1 MNTNLPEGN
10 IFAGL
15 DWGDA
20 EHAVCLIDGAGN
32 TLEAFTVEHT
42 HEKLGELVARLGA
55 FGPCAGVAIERTGG
69 LVVHKLLQAGV
80 PVYAINPKVSKIWRD
95 SYKADASKTDA
106 IDAFVLADGLRHFQ
120 KQLRPLALDHEQ
132 TRELALLCDDESAL
146 IAERTAMVNRIR
158 STLKEYHPEALK
170 WFTTWTSPAAW
181 DFVLCFPTPDALA
194 SASRKKLAGFLK
206 THRIALTPLWQ
217 ERIDAVRD
225 AERWPRDPA
234 VIAAKSFLAVRI
246 ARQLR
251 ALQAALDDYR
261 QRIQELFDEH
271 PDKDI
276 FSSLPGAGPKLGPRL
291 LTLFGSARDTF
302 ASAESVQAL
311 SGVVPVTIKSGNMK
325 YEKMRRACDK
335 DARKT
340 MFQFAACS
348 LRSSR
353 WAKAYYL
360 HATKTLKQS
369 HARALRNLGA
379 KWLKIIFRMWQNGQ
393 TYDETLYIASLI
405 QHKSPI
411 VAFINPL

>member
-1 MNTNLPEGN
+1 MNTKLPEGN

-15 DWGDA
+15 DWSDA

-32 TLEAFTVEHT
+32 TLDAFTMEHT
-42 HEKLGELVARLGA
+42 HEKLDELVVRIGA

-80 PVYAINPKVSKIWRD
+80 PVYAINPKVAKTWRD
-95 SYKADASKTDA
+95 SHKAAGSKTDA
-106 IDAFVLADGLRHFQ
+106 IDAFVLADGLRHFH
-120 KQLRPLALDHEQ
+120 KRLRPLVLDQDQ

-146 IAERTAMVNRIR
+146 IAERTAKVNRLR
-158 STLKEYHPEALK
+158 ATLKEYHPEALK

-181 DFVLCFPTPDALA
+181 DFVLCFPSPDALA
-194 SASRKKLAGFLK
+194 SASRKKLTGFLK
-206 THRIALTPLWQ
+206 THRIAVAPLWQ
-217 ERIDAVRD
+217 ERIDAARN
-225 AERWPRDPA
+225 AERWPRDAA

-251 ALQAALDDYR
+251 VLQAALDDYR

-302 ASAESVQAL
+302 ASAQSVQAL
-311 SGVVPVTIKSGNMK
+311 SGVVPVTIQSGNMK
-325 YEKMRRACDK
+325 FEKMRRACDK

-348 LRSSR
+348 LKTSR
-353 WAKAYYL
+353 WAKAYYQ
-360 HATKTLKQS
+360 HATVTLKQS

-379 KWLKIIFRMWQNGQ
+379 KWLKIIYRMWQSGQ
-393 TYDETLYIASLI
+393 PYDETLYIASLI
-405 QHKSPI
+405 AHNSPL
-411 VAFINPL
+411 VALMNPL